1 MHGRAPHVAVVG
13 GGISG
18 LAAAH
23 RLRMLLGP
31 QARITVIE
39 QSDRLG
45 GKLRTTELA
54 GVRFDVGAEAFLHRK
69 PEAQELINEVG
80 LADHVVHPTAA
91 KASVHAA
98 GRTHQLPAHTFMG
111 VPASVEAVRH
121 MLSSEGALRVEMEPT
136 LPPIELHGGDV
147 AVGTLMKDRFGPE
160 VADRLVSPLLG
171 GVYAGRADELG
182 LRATMPQIA
191 TLLDKGVGSLLA
203 AAATMM
209 PAPPQPRAAR
219 PPVFASLSN
228 GVQSL
233 VDRLAEVAQPVIR
246 LGLPVRV
253 LSWQGDGWR
262 LEIGSAATPE
272 YLECDGVVLAVPAPS
287 ARKLLAEIA
296 PQVSA
301 AYGKVEVAS
310 MAVIALALPPGT
322 ELPDRSGILIA
333 EGERYSDR
341 ITPFTAKAFT
351 FSSRKW
357 AHYGEPVILRGS
369 VGRHGET
376 ALLQRS
382 DADLVKAVR
391 NDLHELTGIKAEP
404 IDYVVQRWGGG
415 LPQYGVGHVDLVD
428 TIERGIADV
437 PGLAV
442 AGATLHG
449 VGVPACIATA
459 DAAAA
464 RVAAHLLGRV
474 RR

>member
-1 MHGRAPHVAVVG
+1 MHARAPHVAVVG
-13 GGISG
+13 GGVSG

-31 QARITVIE
+31 DARITVVE

-80 LADHVVHPTAA
+80 LQDHVVHPTGA

-111 VPASVEAVRH
+111 VPASVETVRH

-136 LPPIELHGGDV
+136 LPPVELQGGDV
-147 AVGTLMKDRFGPE
+147 AVGALMKDRFGSE
-160 VADRLVSPLLG
+160 VADRLVGPLLG

-203 AAATMM
+203 AAAMMM
-209 PAPPQPRAAR
+209 PAPPQPRVAR
-219 PPVFASLSN
+219 PPVFASLAN
-228 GVQSL
+228 GVSSL
-233 VDRLAEVAQPVIR
+233 VDRLAEVARPEVR

-253 LSWQGDGWR
+253 LSWLGHGWR

-287 ARKLLAEIA
+287 ARKLLHEIA

-310 MAVIALALPPGT
+310 MAVVALALPPGT
-322 ELPDRSGILIA
+322 ELPQRSGILIA

-357 AHYGEPVILRGS
+357 SHYGDPVILRGS

-391 NDLHELTGIKAEP
+391 NDLHELTGIKASP
-404 IDYVVQRWGGG
+404 IDSVVQRWGGG
-415 LPQYGVGHVDLVD
+415 LPQYGVGHVDLVE

-437 PGLAV
+437 PGLSV

-449 VGVPACIATA
+449 VGVPACIASG

>member
-1 MHGRAPHVAVVG
+1 MHGRAPHVAIIG
-13 GGISG
+13 GGVSG

-23 RLRMLLGP
+23 RLRLLLGP
-31 QARITVIE
+31 DARITVVE

-45 GKLRTTELA
+45 GKLRTTELG

-69 PEAQELINEVG
+69 PEAQELIAEIG
-80 LADHVVHPTAA
+80 LRDHVVHPTGA

-98 GRTHQLPAHTFMG
+98 GHTHQLPAHTFMG
-111 VPASVEAVRH
+111 VPASVESVRH
-121 MLSSEGALRVEMEPT
+121 LLSSEGALRVEMEPT
-136 LPPIELHGGDV
+136 LPPVDLGGGDV
-147 AVGTLMKDRFGPE
+147 SVGALMKDRFGPE
-160 VADRLVSPLLG
+160 IADRLVGPLLG
-171 GVYAGRADELG
+171 GVYAGRADDLG

-209 PAPPQPRAAR
+209 PAPPQARAAR
-219 PPVFASLSN
+219 PPVFASLDD

-233 VDRLAEVAQPVIR
+233 VDRLAEIARPEVR

-253 LSWQGDGWR
+253 LSWLGSGWR

-287 ARKLLAEIA
+287 ARKLLHEIA

-310 MAVIALALPPGT
+310 MAVVALALPPGT

-357 AHYGEPVILRGS
+357 AHLGEPVVLRGS

-391 NDLHELTGIKAEP
+391 NDLYELTGVKAEP
-404 IDYVVQRWGGG
+404 IDSVVQRWGGG

>member
-69 PEAQELINEVG
+69 PEAQELIDEIG
-80 LADHVVHPTAA
+80 LSGHVVHPTDA

-111 VPASVEAVRH
+111 VPASVETVRH

-136 LPPIELHGGDV
+136 LPPVQLGGDV

-160 VADRLVSPLLG
+160 VADRLVGPLLG

-203 AAATMM
+203 AAAMMM

-228 GVQSL
+228 GVSSL
-233 VDRLAEVAQPVIR
+233 VDKLAEVAKPEIR

-253 LSWQGDGWR
+253 LSWLGDGWR

-287 ARKLLAEIA
+287 ARKLLHEIA

-310 MAVIALALPPGT
+310 MAVVALALPPGT
-322 ELPDRSGILIA
+322 VLPQRSGTLIA

-351 FSSRKW
+351 FSTRKW

-391 NDLHELTGIKAEP
+391 NDLRELTGITATP
-404 IDYVVQRWGGG
+404 IDSVVQRWGGG

>member
-1 MHGRAPHVAVVG
+1 MHARAPHVAVVG
-13 GGISG
+13 GGVSG

-31 QARITVIE
+31 DARVTVIE

-69 PEAQELINEVG
+69 PEAQELIAEIG
-80 LADHVVHPTAA
+80 LQDHVVHPTDA

-111 VPASVEAVRH
+111 VPASVETVRH

-136 LPPIELHGGDV
+136 LPPVELRGGDV
-147 AVGTLMKDRFGPE
+147 AVGTLMKERFGPE

-219 PPVFASLSN
+219 PPVFASLAN
-228 GVQSL
+228 GVSSL
-233 VDRLAEVAQPVIR
+233 VDRLAEIARPEVR

-253 LSWQGDGWR
+253 LSWLGDGWR

-287 ARKLLAEIA
+287 ARKLLHEIA

-310 MAVIALALPPGT
+310 MAVVALALPPGT
-322 ELPDRSGILIA
+322 ELPRRSGILIA
-333 EGERYSDR
+333 EGERYGDR

-357 AHYGEPVILRGS
+357 SHYGEPVILRGS

-391 NDLHELTGIKAEP
+391 NDLQELTGIKAAP

-415 LPQYGVGHVDLVD
+415 LPQYGVGHGDLVD

>member
-1 MHGRAPHVAVVG
+1 MHERAPHVAVVG

-31 QARITVIE
+31 DAKITVIE

-69 PEAQELINEVG
+69 PEAQELITEIG
-80 LADHVVHPTAA
+80 LRDHVVHPTEA

-111 VPASVEAVRH
+111 VPASVETVRH

-136 LPPIELHGGDV
+136 LPPIELRGGDV
-147 AVGTLMKDRFGPE
+147 AVGALMKDRFGPE
-160 VADRLVSPLLG
+160 IADRLVSPLLG

-219 PPVFASLSN
+219 PPVFASLRN

-233 VDRLAEVAQPVIR
+233 VDRLAEVAKPVVR

-310 MAVIALALPPGT
+310 MAVVALALPPGT
-322 ELPDRSGILIA
+322 ELPDRSGVLIA
-333 EGERYSDR
+333 EGERYRDR

-357 AHYGEPVILRGS
+357 SHYGEPVILRGS

-391 NDLHELTGIKAEP
+391 NDLYELTGIRAEP

-415 LPQYGVGHVDLVD
+415 LPQYGVGHLDLVD
-428 TIERGIADV
+428 TIERGIGDV